1 MNAFDLL
8 LLAFKG
14 VAIASLPL
22 ALIWIVRAPRGEGD
36 RLRRLAWTTAF
47 FTFDLIVFG
56 GFTRLTDSGLG
67 CPDWPGCYAKANPFM
82 AASDIR
88 AAEAAM
94 PTGPVTMDKAWIEMI
109 HRYLAMAVG
118 VLIITM
124 LVASIVRVVRMRRD
138 ANAGVTVGVSAG
150 VNSDAASML
159 PAFPVFVASM
169 LALVILQ
176 GAFGAW
182 TVTQRLQPIFVT
194 THLLLGLA
202 LLGMLVWHALCFD
215 GFEHWWAHAET
226 AASTSTSGIRVLA
239 LVGAAI
245 LAMQIALGG
254 WVSANY
260 AVLACIDFPTCQGVW
275 FPRMDFANGFHLWR
289 ELGKSAEGGYLSA
302 DALTAIHWI
311 HRSFAWMVFIVL
323 GALVWHARRM
333 AALMRSTLML
343 AALLASQFATGL
355 FNVVFAWP
363 LAAAVLHNAGAA
375 GLVACLVVIN
385 YRLSTLSRLDR
396 VAAAEVHL
404 RAKARDPL
412 IEPTAI

>member
-14 VAIASLPL
+14 IAIASLPL
-22 ALIWIVRAPRGEGD
+22 ALIWIARSPRDDGD
-36 RLRRLAWTTAF
+36 RLRRLAWATAF

-118 VLIITM
+118 VLIIAM
-124 LVASIVRVVRMRRD
+124 LVASIVRVVRARRD
-138 ANAGVTVGVSAG
+138 AKA
-150 VNSDAASML
+150 DAAAMR
-159 PAFPVFVASM
+159 PAFPAFAAWM

-202 LLGMLVWHALCFD
+202 LLGMLVWHALCFERVER
-215 GFEHWWAHAET
+215 GWAHAKT
-226 AASTSTSGIRVLA
+226 TASTSMRGIRVLA
-239 LVGAAI
+239 LIGAAV

-260 AVLACIDFPTCQGVW
+260 AVLACVDFLTCQGVW
-275 FPRMDFANGFHLWR
+275 FPKMDVADGFHPWR
-289 ELGKSAEGGYLSA
+289 ELGKTAEGGYLSA
-302 DALTAIHWI
+302 EALTAIHWA

-323 GALVWHARRM
+323 GALVWQARRM
-333 AALMRSTLML
+333 TALMRPALVL

-355 FNVVFAWP
+355 VNVVFAWP
-363 LAAAVLHNAGAA
+363 LVAAVLHNAGAA
-375 GLVACLVVIN
+375 GLVVCLVVIN
-385 YRLSTLSRLDR
+385 YRLSVLSRLDQG
-396 VAAAEVHL
+396 AAAQVHL

-412 IEPTAI
+412 IERTAI